1 LALIALW
8 VGGCVICRLD
18 GQLIEHRAMTFG
30 SQLGVGCNM
39 APSVLSQIAADF
51 DATPLQG
58 WISSGW
64 LLSTCV
70 AFIVAGR
77 LSDIFGR
84 RIIITSSNVL
94 AIIGY
99 AMCAVTRDYSVR
111 AVLKL
116 RPEAPVDSPGLCRWG
131 NHSRL
136 RGRPCPDCQSRRMR
150 DRSQQVP
157 TGSHSL
163 PRARH
168 RPDRIFVR
176 IDLCS
181 SHRLRVFSLLLVKRR
196 LSNSI
201 PRGGGSTV
209 SASSCAR

>member
-1 LALIALW
+1 
-8 VGGCVICRLD
+8 
-18 GQLIEHRAMTFG
+18 MTFG

-99 AMCAVTRDYSVR
+99 AMCAVTSDYSVR
-111 AVLKL
+111 EVLKL
-116 RPEAPVDSPGLCRWG
+116 PLTNQVFVGGVIIQGFAGGLAQTATAAACEIVPNKYRPVAIAFLELGIA
-131 NHSRL
+131 
-136 RGRPCPDCQSRRMR
+136 
-150 DRSQQVP
+150 P
-157 TGSHSL
+157 TGYLSGSTFAHL
-163 PRARH
+163 
-168 RPDRIFVR
+168 IVYV
-176 IDLCS
+176 CS
-181 SHRLRVFSLLLVKRR
+181 AFCSWRR
-196 LSNSI
+196 RSSGSI
-201 PRGGGSTV
+201 PHGGGSTV
-209 SASSCAR
+209 SASSCARSPSSSAWPSTNLHPRSITLENQGCSY